1 MKVKAILFTLVIPIV
16 VSGQIHKKKLSN
28 GAGTMFGYIGYMMSA
43 YGESNINFVGDG
55 YDFTLSDVRATDE
68 VSYESFPDEV
78 RPSIVL
84 PEITIKAG
92 YYFRN
97 YWAFALGYDRMRYVM
112 DDRNDVRIN
121 GAIDP
126 LLVSNSPWYGIYN
139 GAPTVTDRST
149 FHYENDE
156 LNFIKAEIIRTDMV
170 YHVGYNNE
178 FVITSNVGIG
188 LGGIISRT
196 DFNYE
201 GIHNRGTVS
210 FSGFGAMLTAGLRF
224 EFFRHLFLQSN
235 VHGGFHKQFNV
246 QARHTETSGA
256 SMNHFYGV
264 GSFDFSIGYLVYI
277 RPINACDGCPI
288 W

>member
-1 MKVKAILFTLVIPIV
+1 MKKITALLILIIPMTV
-16 VSGQIHKKKLSN
+16 FGQIHRKKLSN
-28 GAGTMFGYIGYMMSA
+28 AGGTMFGYAGYMMSG
-43 YGESNINFVGDG
+43 YGESNINFVGEG
-55 YDFTLSDVRATDE
+55 YDFTLSDVRATDN
-68 VSYESFPDEV
+68 VSYESFPEQV

-84 PEITIKAG
+84 PELTLKVG

-126 LLVSNSPWYGIYN
+126 AIVNNSPWYGIFA
-139 GAPTVTDRST
+139 GESTVTDRST

-156 LNFIKAEIIRTDMV
+156 LNFIKAEIIRTDKV
-170 YHVGYNNE
+170 YNAGYNNE
-178 FVITSNVGIG
+178 FVITSNVGLGI
-188 LGGIISRT
+188 GGIISRT

-201 GIHNRGTVS
+201 GVHDLETVS

-224 EFFRHLFLQSN
+224 EFFRHLFLQTN
-235 VHGGFHKQFNV
+235 VHGGFHKQMNV
-246 QARHTETSGA
+246 QARHTETSNA
-256 SMNHFYGV
+256 YMNHFYGV
-264 GSFDFSIGYLVYI
+264 GSFDLSIGYLIYI
-277 RPINACDGCPI
+277 RPINACDGCPV